1 MTLGKLWN
9 YCSELM
15 YKKASANPDILDAG
29 ANFYFI
35 EDKKTDTEAGIWVKD
50 KTAVVCFMQTEDKSF
65 LDWLYNFIIIPWKS
79 GKDWYHLGYLIKAN
93 RIKKQ
98 VWQLLDSK
106 GCTDIAFVGYSQGGA
121 IAAIIA
127 GDKYYS
133 YTVGCPNYT
142 ASPDKER
149 KSINVKISSD
159 IITVLPP
166 IYKKHG
172 VILALNTD
180 NKYNFADHLKYDDRF
195 KEFD

>member
-15 YKKASANPDILDAG
+15 YKKSSANPDILDAG
-29 ANFYFI
+29 ADFYFI
-35 EDKKTDTEAGIWVKD
+35 EDKKTDTEAGIWMKD
-50 KTAVVCFMQTEDKSF
+50 KTAVVCFMQTEEKSF
-65 LDWLYNFIIIPWKS
+65 IDWLYNFLAIPWKF
-79 GKDWYHLGYLIKAN
+79 GKDWYHLGYLIKAK

-98 VWQLLDSK
+98 VFALLESK

-133 YTVGCPNYT
+133 YTIGCPNYT
-142 ASPDKER
+142 LTPDKDR
-149 KSINVKISSD
+149 KSVNVKISSD
-159 IITVLPP
+159 IIAVLPP
-166 IYKKHG
+166 FYNKHG
-172 VILALNTD
+172 VILALHTD
-180 NKYNFADHLKYDDRF
+180 NKYNFADHLKYGDRL